1 MVWSIEIKKTENVMI
16 RFQKRHIKGEKHIV
30 QMDFAEYVRKTDA
43 SENNKVYYGR
53 FLRNGLHERYCYV
66 KVDEMCKILKSL
78 LTNRF
83 WSRDGIG

>member
-1 MVWSIEIKKTENVMI
+1 MI

-53 FLRNGLHERYCYV
+53 FLRNELHERYCYV
-66 KVDEMCKILKSL
+66 KVDKMCKILKSL
-78 LTNRF
+78 LINRF